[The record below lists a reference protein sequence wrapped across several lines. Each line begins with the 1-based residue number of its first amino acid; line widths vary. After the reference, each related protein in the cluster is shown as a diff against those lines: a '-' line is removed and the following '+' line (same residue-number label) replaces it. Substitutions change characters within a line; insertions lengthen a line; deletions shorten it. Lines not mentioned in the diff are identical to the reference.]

1 MVEKKNA
8 ERRGNQNN
16 NKNRGRD
23 NNRRN
28 DNRRRNGQNQSHR
41 PNRKQAPMSFILTNL
56 ELRYRGER
64 EHIYGDDSRYK
75 YLLGIKKDTGEI
87 APVFSMRQ
95 VEKYQT
101 EWTTTQLIEK
111 GDIIIT
117 VLVDFQ
123 RRPIEFRHC
132 RLADFIRDR
141 KTGEI
146 TFHKIEVLESFSAD
160 EKDEFFKKM
169 AELYHPFSI
178 DCGECY
184 DLKIALT
191 IGNNTALDEKTDR
204 PMPFHVEL
212 RWTGQTDTILNENK
226 KKSIKR
232 FDTQYGGILDNLKC
246 HLKPYFYDAEYEGLN
261 DFVNDALIRSDK
273 QVWDVLRFRTKP
285 VVVDKCPPITGKPDK
300 IYNGPLDVFDIKS
313 ERDGNTVLRFHL
325 HLYRMNF
332 VDLEIWKI
340 RDKSISK

>member
-16 NKNRGRD
+16 KNRGRN

-28 DNRRRNGQNQSHR
+28 DNRRRNGQDQSR
-41 PNRKQAPMSFILTNL
+41 RSNRKQAPMSFILTNL

-64 EHIYGDDSRYK
+64 EHVYGDDSLYK

-95 VEKYQT
+95 VEKYQS

-111 GDIIIT
+111 GDTIIT

-123 RRPIEFRHC
+123 HQPIEFCHC
-132 RLADFIRDR
+132 RLVDFTRDR

-178 DCGECY
+178 NCGECY
-184 DLKIALT
+184 DLKIALA
-191 IGNNTALDEKTDR
+191 IGNNTARDEKTDR

-232 FDTQYGGILDNLKC
+232 FDTQYSGILDNLKC
-246 HLKPYFYDAEYEGLN
+246 HLKPYFYNEESESID

-273 QVWDVLRFRTKP
+273 HVWDVLRFRTKP
-285 VVVDKCPPITGKPDK
+285 TIVSKYPPITDKPAKVD
-300 IYNGPLDVFDIKS
+300 GPLDVFDIKS
-313 ERDGNTVLRFHL
+313 ERNKNIVLRFYLHL
-325 HLYRMNF
+325 HRMSF
-332 VDLEIWKI
+332 VNLEIWQML
-340 RDKSISK
+340 DKSTSK